1 MKRRELL
8 SRACGM
14 GMCSCAAA
22 VIIGD
27 SSVASQ
33 ENQNES
39 EELQKVQRELF
50 RKQWWLE
57 HTQKQIVRL
66 WELLEPHLDD
76 KQRLEIIEQLGR
88 NCAKSLGWAEKYKNN
103 PEGFFEHMEQSQGEK
118 FEYDK
123 ANGIITITTP
133 ERDCVCGMVNSK
145 ITPAYFCQCSI
156 GWQKQ
161 TYETILGKAIN
172 VELKESVLRGSKRC
186 VFEVRIQNDKSV

>member
-14 GMCSCAAA
+14 GMCSCAAV
-22 VIIGD
+22 VIIDD
-27 SSVASQ
+27 SCIASQ
-33 ENQNES
+33 EKQGENI
-39 EELQKVQRELF
+39 ELQKIQKELF

-57 HTQKQIVRL
+57 HTKRQIAQL
-66 WELLEPHLDD
+66 WKLLEPHLDGN
-76 KQRLEIIEQLGR
+76 QRLEIIEQLGR
-88 NCAKSLGWAEKYKNN
+88 NCAKSLGWGEKYKGN
-103 PEGFFEHMEQSQGEK
+103 PEAFFKHMEQSQGEK

-123 ANGIITITTP
+123 ANGIIKITTP

-161 TYETILGKAIN
+161 MYETILNRAID

-186 VFEVRIQNDKSV
+186 VFEVRIRDEKPT

>member
-22 VIIGD
+22 VIMGD
-27 SSVASQ
+27 SCQASQ
-33 ENQNES
+33 EEKAEN
-39 EELQKVQRELF
+39 EELQKVQKELF
-50 RKQWWLE
+50 RKQWWLD
-57 HTQKQIVRL
+57 HTKKQIARL
-66 WELLEPHLDD
+66 WELLESHLDD
-76 KQRLEIIEQLGR
+76 EVRLTIIEQLGR
-88 NCAKSLGWAEKYKNN
+88 NCAKSIGWGEKYKNN

-133 ERDCVCGMVNSK
+133 ERDCVCGMVDSK
-145 ITPAYFCQCSI
+145 ITPPYFCQCSI

-161 TYETILGKAIN
+161 MYETILDKAID

-186 VFEVRIQNDKSV
+186 VFEVRIRDEKPA